1 MEAMMIGIVLFV
13 AAGFMIK
20 GLGASDNAASNAR
33 MRKYYDEHPEKAEA
47 RKLMRE
53 AGYDV

>member
-20 GLGASDNAASNAR
+20 GLGASANAASNAR